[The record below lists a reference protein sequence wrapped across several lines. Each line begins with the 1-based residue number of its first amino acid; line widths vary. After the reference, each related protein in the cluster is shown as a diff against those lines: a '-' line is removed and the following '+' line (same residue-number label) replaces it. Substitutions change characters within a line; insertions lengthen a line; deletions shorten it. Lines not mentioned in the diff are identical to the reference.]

1 MNRREEC
8 ELKDRYTDKKEKWGL
23 TQEREK
29 GSVKT
34 DKGLKKTKT
43 ETKKLDKN
51 IKIPIKIHNALH
63 KAYKQQLITQCNN
76 FKSCVSLKFLL
87 FLYDVYHAE

>member
-34 DKGLKKTKT
+34 DKGLKK
-43 ETKKLDKN
+43 DKN
-51 IKIPIKIHNALH
+51 GDKKRRQ
-63 KAYKQQLITQCNN
+63 KYKKYYKNTQCFASSLQTKANN
-76 FKSCVSLKFLL
+76 TM
-87 FLYDVYHAE
+87 